1 MMGMKDDHPSDS
13 TIGPFVVRPMRLDDI
28 EAVLAL
34 EALSTPTPWT
44 AVGYRHELTDNPLAH
59 YAVLGRGEMLI
70 GYVGYWLMA
79 DEMHISMIA
88 VHPAWRRQGWGAW
101 LLLHALLD
109 AWRFRPALATLE
121 VRQHNLAAQQ
131 LYARLG
137 FVTVGV
143 RRRYYKDTNEDGVIM
158 TLAPFDDACRAR
170 LLALQGKARM
180 ELRAATAA

>member
-1 MMGMKDDHPSDS
+1 MTDDVAGAA
-13 TIGPFVVRPMRLDDI
+13 IGLFAIRPMRLDDI

-34 EALSTPTPWT
+34 EALATPTPWT
-44 AVGYRHELTDNPLAH
+44 AAGYRHELTHNPLAH
-59 YAVLGRGEMLI
+59 YAVLYRRDELI

-88 VHPAWRRQGWGAW
+88 VHPAWRRRGWGEW

-121 VRQHNLAAQQ
+121 VRQHNWAAQQ
-131 LYARLG
+131 LYAQLG

-143 RRRYYKDTNEDGVIM
+143 RRRYYKDTQEDGLIM
-158 TLAPFDDACRAR
+158 TLAPFDQACQAR
-170 LLALQGKARM
+170 LLARQAEARTRLLLLGAG
-180 ELRAATAA
+180 E